1 LCWPSLLESAWQD
14 GSSQSAH
21 PRTRILES

>member
-1 LCWPSLLESAWQD
+1 LCWPFWRVSAWQD

-21 PRTRILES
+21 PRTRILKS